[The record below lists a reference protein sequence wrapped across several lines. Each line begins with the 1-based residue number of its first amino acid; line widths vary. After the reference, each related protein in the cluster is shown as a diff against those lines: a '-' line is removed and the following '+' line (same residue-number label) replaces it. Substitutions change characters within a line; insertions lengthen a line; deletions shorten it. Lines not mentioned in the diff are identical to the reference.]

1 MGNEPFTAIVVD
13 EVEGQ
18 VTAQRRQLERSQLP
32 PGDVLVRV
40 RYSSVNYKDGLAL
53 TGQGRVIRQY
63 PGIPGIDLAGRVEE
77 STSDQFVPGDE
88 VVMTGCGPGE
98 TRWGGYAEL
107 ARVNAEWL
115 VKLPEGLTARQAMG
129 VGTAGFTAMMCVM
142 ALEEHGL
149 EPAGRPV
156 VVTGAAGGVGSVA
169 VALLARRGYQVTAS
183 TGRADTHDYLR
194 MLGAHEIIDRA
205 ELAAPS
211 TRPLESERWAGA
223 VDSVG
228 GATLAGVIRTLALG
242 ACVAACGIAGGAEV
256 PTTVQPF
263 ILRGV
268 SLLGIDSLRVPQAR
282 RRAIWARLEHDL
294 PLDLLERMLRVVPL
308 AEVATVAPQILGGQ
322 VRGRTVVE
330 VAGDRSLG

>member
-1 MGNEPFTAIVVD
+1 MDSEQFTAMVVD
-13 EVEGQ
+13 EADGR
-18 VTAQRRQLERSQLP
+18 VTAQLRQMERSQLP

-63 PGIPGIDLAGRVEE
+63 PGIPGIDLAGRVEDT
-77 STSDQFVPGDE
+77 TSDQFAPGDE

-115 VKLPEGLTARQAMG
+115 VALPEGLTARQAMG

-142 ALEEHGL
+142 ALEERGL
-149 EPAGRPV
+149 RPGGRPV
-156 VVTGAAGGVGSVA
+156 VVTGASGGVGSVA
-169 VALLARRGYQVTAS
+169 VALLAHLGHQVTAS

-194 MLGAHEIIDRA
+194 TLGAHEIIDRA

-228 GATLAGVIRTLALG
+228 GATLAGVIRTLAIG
-242 ACVAACGIAGGAEV
+242 ASVAACGIAGGAEV

-268 SLLGIDSLRVPQAR
+268 SLLGIDSLRAPQER
-282 RRAIWARLEHDL
+282 RRATWARLVRDL
-294 PLDLLERMLRVVPL
+294 PLEQLEQMLHTVPL
-308 AEVATVAPQILGGQ
+308 AAVADVAPRILGGQ

-330 VAGDRSLG
+330 VSGDR

>member
-1 MGNEPFTAIVVD
+1 MGSEEFAAIVVD
-13 EVEGQ
+13 EADGR
-18 VTAQRRQLERSQLP
+18 VTAQLRQIERSQLP

-53 TGQGRVIRQY
+53 MGQGRVIRQY

-77 STSDQFVPGDE
+77 STSDQFAPGDE

-107 ARVNAEWL
+107 ARVNAKWL
-115 VKLPEGLTARQAMG
+115 VPLPEGMTARQAMG
-129 VGTAGFTAMMCVM
+129 VGTAGFTAMMSVM
-142 ALEEHGL
+142 ALEAHGL
-149 EPAGRPV
+149 TPGGRPV
-156 VVTGAAGGVGSVA
+156 VVTGASGGVGSVA
-169 VALLARRGYQVTAS
+169 VALLARLGYEVTAS
-183 TGRADTHDYLR
+183 TGRAETHDYLR
-194 MLGAHEIIDRA
+194 TLGAHTIIDRA

-228 GATLAGVIRTLALG
+228 GATLAGVIRTLQIG
-242 ACVAACGIAGGAEV
+242 ASVAACGIAGGAEV
-256 PTTVQPF
+256 PTSVQPF

-282 RRAIWARLEHDL
+282 RREVWARLRRDL
-294 PLDLLERMLRVVPL
+294 PLDLLEGMLRVVPL
-308 AEVATVAPQILGGQ
+308 AEVVAVAPRILGGQ

-330 VAGDRSLG
+330 VGGDW

>member
-1 MGNEPFTAIVVD
+1 MGSEEFAAIVVD
-13 EVEGQ
+13 EADGR
-18 VTAQRRQLERSQLP
+18 VTAGLRQMERSQLP

-63 PGIPGIDLAGRVEE
+63 PGIPGIDLAGQVVE
-77 STSDQFVPGDE
+77 SASDQFAPGDE

-115 VKLPEGLTARQAMG
+115 VPLPEGLTARQAMG
-129 VGTAGFTAMMCVM
+129 VGTAGFTSMLCLMS
-142 ALEEHGL
+142 LEAHGL
-149 EPAGRPV
+149 VPGGRPM
-156 VVTGAAGGVGSVA
+156 VVTGASGGVGSVA
-169 VALLARRGYQVTAS
+169 VALLARLGYEVTAS
-183 TGRADTHDYLR
+183 TGRAESHDYLR
-194 MLGAHEIIDRA
+194 TLGAHAIIDRA

-211 TRPLESERWAGA
+211 SRPLESERWAGA

-228 GATLAGVIRTLALG
+228 GATLAGVIRTLQIG
-242 ACVAACGIAGGAEV
+242 ASVAACGIAGGAEV

-282 RRAIWARLEHDL
+282 RREVWARLRRDL
-294 PLDLLERMLRVVPL
+294 PLDLLEQMLRVVPL
-308 AEVATVAPQILGGQ
+308 AEVVAEAPRILSGQ

-330 VAGDRSLG
+330 VAGEH

>member
-1 MGNEPFTAIVVD
+1 MGSEQFTAIVVD
-13 EVEGQ
+13 EADGQ
-18 VTAQRRQLERSQLP
+18 VTARQRQMARSQLP

-63 PGIPGIDLAGRVEE
+63 PGIPGLDMAGTVEE
-77 STSDQFVPGDE
+77 STSDQFAPGDE

-98 TRWGGYAEL
+98 SRWGCYAEV
-107 ARVNAEWL
+107 ARVNADWL
-115 VKLPEGLTARQAMG
+115 IERPEGLTARQAAG
-129 VGTAGFTAMMCVM
+129 IGTAGFTAMMAVM

-149 EPAGRPV
+149 APGGRAV
-156 VVTGAAGGVGSVA
+156 MVTGAAGGVGSVA
-169 VALLARRGYQVTAS
+169 VALLAHLGYQVTAS
-183 TGRADTHDYLR
+183 TGRAATHDYLR
-194 MLGAHEIIDRA
+194 QLGAHDIIDRA

-228 GATLAGVIRTLALG
+228 GATLAGVIRTLQIG
-242 ACVAACGIAGGAEV
+242 ACVAACGIAGGAAV

-268 SLLGIDSLRVPQAR
+268 SLLGIDSLRVAPER
-282 RRAIWARLEHDL
+282 RRAIWARLRRDL
-294 PLDLLERMLRVVPL
+294 PLDRLDGMLRTVPL
-308 AEVATVAPQILGGQ
+308 GEVIAVAPQILGGQ
-322 VRGRTVVE
+322 VRGRIVVE
-330 VAGDRSLG
+330 VAGDQ

>member
-1 MGNEPFTAIVVD
+1 MSSEQFTAIVVD
-13 EVEGQ
+13 EADGHVSAGL
-18 VTAQRRQLERSQLP
+18 RQMERGQLP

-63 PGIPGIDLAGRVEE
+63 PGIPGLDMAGTVEE
-77 STSDQFVPGDE
+77 STSDRFAPGDE

-98 TRWGGYAEL
+98 SRWGAYAEL
-107 ARVNAEWL
+107 ARVNADWL
-115 VKLPEGLTARQAMG
+115 VELPEGLTARQAAG
-129 VGTAGFTAMMCVM
+129 IGTAGFTAMMAVM

-149 EPAGRPV
+149 TPGVRPV

-169 VALLARRGYQVTAS
+169 VALLAHLGYQVTAS
-183 TGRADTHDYLR
+183 TGRAATHDYLR
-194 MLGAHEIIDRA
+194 TLGAHAIIDRA

-211 TRPLESERWAGA
+211 NRPLESERWAGA

-228 GATLAGVIRTLALG
+228 GATLAGVIRTLEIG

-268 SLLGIDSLRVPQAR
+268 SLLGIDSLRVQPAR
-282 RRAIWARLEHDL
+282 RSAVWARLRRDL
-294 PLDLLERMLRVVPL
+294 PLDLLERMLHSVPL
-308 AEVATVAPQILGGQ
+308 AEVVAVAPQILSGQ
-322 VRGRTVVE
+322 VRGRIVVE
-330 VAGDRSLG
+330 VAGER

>member
-1 MGNEPFTAIVVD
+1 MGSERFTAVVVD
-13 EVEGQ
+13 EAEGR
-18 VTAQRRQLERSQLP
+18 VTAQVRQVEHDQLP

-40 RYSSVNYKDGLAL
+40 RYSSVNFKDGLAL
-53 TGQGRVIRQY
+53 TGQGRVIRAY

-77 STSDQFVPGDE
+77 STSDQFAPGDE

-115 VKLPEGLTARQAMG
+115 VALPEGLSARQAMG
-129 VGTAGFTAMMCVM
+129 IGTAGFTAMMSVM
-142 ALEEHGL
+142 ALEQHGL
-149 EPAGRPV
+149 MPGGRPV
-156 VVTGAAGGVGSVA
+156 VVTGASGGVGSVA
-169 VALLARRGYQVTAS
+169 TALLAHLGYQVTAS
-183 TGRADTHDYLR
+183 TGRADAHDYLR
-194 MLGAHEIIDRA
+194 SLGAHEIIART

-228 GATLAGVIRTLALG
+228 GTTLAGVIRTLAIG
-242 ACVAACGIAGGAEV
+242 ASVAACGIAGGAEV

-282 RRAIWARLEHDL
+282 RRMIWERLRRDL
-294 PLDLLERMLRVVPL
+294 PLDVLERMLSEVPL
-308 AEVATVAPQILGGQ
+308 AEVAAVAPRILGGQ
-322 VRGRTVVE
+322 VRGRTVVDVSGE
-330 VAGDRSLG
+330 R